1 MVVVRQAHRER
12 GKMAVLLLTVMAVVV
27 AVAALMVV
35 PAPPEATDHQQ
46 TLVTAV
52 TAATERVAREVVLA
66 GQAAYR
72 AVREQ
77 MAGVVAGVVDHQ
89 TRPVL
94 AALVD
99 RQ

>member
-1 MVVVRQAHRER
+1 
-12 GKMAVLLLTVMAVVV
+12 VV

-46 TLVTAV
+46 PVVTAV

-66 GQAAYR
+66 GQAAHR

-77 MAGVVAGVVDHQ
+77 MAVVVAAVRQHQ
-89 TRPVL
+89 TRTVL